1 MINKRIMSILVAGM
15 VSLSVV
21 GCGRYKVKN
30 EDAYNK
36 GYYKYAVTEGVDAI
50 SSDYSFYSVIYG
62 AVDSIQ
68 SDVNNPNIYDNNGKY
83 LYTINEEDY
92 LDYEYGILKF
102 AIDRTKEEKEKDLHY
117 IFNNSA
123 GKLIKNT
130 EEAEKIIEKY
140 NDAYIG
146 CYDELLDLLEDIESK
161 YGKEDIS
168 RDYLD
173 KVNDIKEK
181 QEKILY
187 SYSKDIMKVYGIDLI
202 QGIFNN

>member
-1 MINKRIMSILVAGM
+1 MLNKRIVSLLVAGI

-30 EDAYNK
+30 EDVYNK
-36 GYYKYAVTEGVDAI
+36 GYYKYAVTDGVDAI
-50 SSDYSFYSVIYG
+50 SSAYTFYGVIYG
-62 AVDSIQ
+62 AVDSVQ
-68 SDVNNPNIYDNNGKY
+68 SDTNNPDVYDINGKY

-92 LDYEYGILKF
+92 LDYEYGILQF
-102 AIDRTKEEKEKDLHY
+102 AIDRTEEEKEKDLYY
-117 IFNNSA
+117 IFNNGA

-140 NDAYIG
+140 NDAYVG
-146 CYDELLDLLEDIESK
+146 CYDELLDLLKDIEGK

-173 KVNDIKEK
+173 KVNDIRKK

-187 SYSKDIMKVYGIDLI
+187 NYSRDIMNVYGIDLI
-202 QGIFNN
+202 QGILNK